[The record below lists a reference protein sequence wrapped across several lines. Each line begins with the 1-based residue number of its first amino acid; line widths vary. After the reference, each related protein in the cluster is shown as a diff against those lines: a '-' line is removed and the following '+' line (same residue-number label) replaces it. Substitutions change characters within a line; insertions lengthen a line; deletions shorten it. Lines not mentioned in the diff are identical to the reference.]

1 MASRRTMFTRDR
13 QRNSTARKIKD
24 KEIRA
29 RAKQQAGVL
38 RTLVAA
44 AKAEAKTAT

>member
-1 MASRRTMFTRDR
+1 MITRDR

-44 AKAEAKTAT
+44 AKSAAKASA